1 MPKLTAKKL
10 REKLAGVDLI
20 AMDVDGVLT
29 DGRIIISSDG
39 SESKNFN
46 VRDGHGLSVA
56 RFKGFKLAWISG
68 RVSEATTL
76 RARELGIEHVFQ
88 GHRRKDEILEELAE
102 KLGVALDKVLF
113 MGDDVVDIPAMKAAG
128 IGVAVADAH
137 PQVLAEADWVTSNAG
152 GEGAVREIIDL
163 IVEAGA

>member
-10 REKLAGVDLI
+10 REKIIGIDLI

-29 DGRIIISSDG
+29 DGRIIICSDG

-46 VRDGHGLSVA
+46 VRDGHGLAMA
-56 RFKGFKLAWISG
+56 RFEGYKLAWISG

-88 GHRRKDEILEELAE
+88 GPRKKDEILKELAA

-113 MGDDVVDIPAMKAAG
+113 IGDDVVDIPAMKTAG

-137 PQVLAEADWVTSNAG
+137 PTTLAMADWVTSAAG
-152 GEGAVREIIDL
+152 GQGAVREMIDF
-163 IVEAGA
+163 IVEARA

>member
-10 REKLAGVDLI
+10 REKIVGVDLI

-29 DGRIIISSDG
+29 DGFIVISSDG

-46 VRDGHGLSVA
+46 VRDGHGLAVA
-56 RFKGFKLAWISG
+56 RFEGYKLAWISG

-76 RARELGIEHVFQ
+76 RARELGIEHLFQ
-88 GHRRKDEILEELAE
+88 GPRKKDEILTELAE
-102 KLGVALDKVLF
+102 KLGLALDKVLF
-113 MGDDVVDIPAMKAAG
+113 IGDDVVDIPAMKVAG

-137 PQVLAEADWVTSNAG
+137 PKVLAQADWVTSSAG
-152 GEGAVREIIDL
+152 GAGAVREVIDFIL
-163 IVEAGA
+163 ETRA

>member
-10 REKLAGVDLI
+10 REKIAGIELI

-29 DGRIIISSDG
+29 DGRITISSDG

-46 VRDGHGLSVA
+46 VRDGYGLAVA
-56 RFKGFKLAWISG
+56 RFKGYKLAWISG

-88 GHRRKDEILEELAE
+88 GRRKKEEILTELAAE
-102 KLGVALDKVLF
+102 LSIALETVLF
-113 MGDDVVDIPAMKAAG
+113 IGEDVVDIPAMQTAG

-137 PQVLAEADWVTSNAG
+137 PEVLAAADWVTSSAG
-152 GEGAVREIIDL
+152 GQGAVREMIDF
-163 IVEAGA
+163 IVATKA

>member
-10 REKLAGVDLI
+10 REKMAGIDLI

-46 VRDGHGLSVA
+46 VRDGHGLAVA
-56 RFKGFKLAWISG
+56 RFKGYKLAWISG
-68 RVSEATTL
+68 RVSEATIL
-76 RARELGIEHVFQ
+76 RARELGIEHLFQ
-88 GHRRKDEILEELAE
+88 GHRKKDEILKELAE
-102 KLGVALDKVLF
+102 KLGVALEEVLF
-113 MGDDVVDIPAMKAAG
+113 IGDDVVDIPAMKAAG

-137 PQVLAEADWVTSNAG
+137 PKTLAQADWVTLSAG

-163 IVEAGA
+163 IVETRS